1 MEKPFEGWKTLSESL
16 NVNGI
21 MLIGLYSDI
30 ARRDIKKA
38 REIIKGKGLKENA
51 CDIKKFRKYITSN
64 QVNKEIINIPRS
76 ADFLSLSA
84 CRDLLF
90 HSQEHR
96 YTIPRIKKDIKKL
109 GLKFLGFQ
117 HPNNTIISK
126 FNDIYIDEK
135 AYLNLDYWEEFEN
148 NYSDTFSTMYQFWV
162 QKY

>member
-1 MEKPFEGWKTLSESL
+1 MFEQKIKIEVMPNARHFHEPTKRTLGERGSGPIYAFWK
-16 NVNGI
+16 V
-21 MLIGLYSDI
+21 
-30 ARRDIKKA
+30 
-38 REIIKGKGLKENA
+38 ENA
-51 CDIKKFRKYITSN
+51 
-64 QVNKEIINIPRS
+64 
-76 ADFLSLSA
+76 DFFSLSA

-96 YTIPRIKKDIKKL
+96 YTIPRIKKEIKKL

-162 QKY
+162 QKKVS